1 MLAVIFVIYFLIGS
15 GVWIV
20 YEASIRSV
28 VNPDATPWKYV
39 IFWPLLGKDVFA
51 VFEIYFAEEVL

>member
-20 YEASIRSV
+20 YEARIRSV

-39 IFWPLLGKDVFA
+39 IFWPLFVFGLIKGW
-51 VFEIYFAEEVL
+51 FDSHMN